1 VLPELGGQQGAR
13 RRQPGL
19 LGRIIAAVVTLA
31 AMVVGL
37 MFSLVVFAIA
47 LAFGL
52 IVFGWLWW
60 KVRRALR
67 QARQDPRFQAY
78 QSHSGTPPGAA
89 PPPKGDVI
97 EGEVIRGEWQ
107 DGHDKRR

>member
-1 VLPELGGQQGAR
+1 MLPELGGPQSAR
-13 RRQPGL
+13 RRPPGL

-47 LAFGL
+47 LAFG
-52 IVFGWLWW
+52 IVIFGWLWW

-78 QSHSGTPPGAA
+78 QSPPGAA
-89 PPPKGDVI
+89 SAAPKGDVI

-107 DGHDKRR
+107 DGGDKRR

>member
-1 VLPELGGQQGAR
+1 MHPELGGQQGAR
-13 RRQPGL
+13 RNPPGL

-47 LAFGL
+47 LAAGI

-60 KVRRALR
+60 KVRRAMR
-67 QARQDPRFQAY
+67 QAQQDPRFQAY
-78 QSHSGTPPGAA
+78 QSAPGARR
-89 PPPKGDVI
+89 PGGDII

-107 DGHDKRR
+107 DGDGKPPR

>member
-1 VLPELGGQQGAR
+1 MHPELGGQQGAR
-13 RRQPGL
+13 RKPPGL
-19 LGRIIAAVVTLA
+19 LGRIIAAVVTIA

-47 LAFGL
+47 LAAGIL
-52 IVFGWLWW
+52 VFGWLWW

-67 QARQDPRFQAY
+67 QAQQDPRFQAY
-78 QSHSGTPPGAA
+78 QSPPGAKR
-89 PPPKGDVI
+89 PDGDII

-107 DGHDKRR
+107 DREQPPR